1 MAGNFPAARSDL
13 SHMTDDAS
21 RRQLRCTT
29 AREALSAMHD
39 GEPVPDVAAEDL
51 RDHLVGCPGCTRWQ
65 AQTVR
70 MDRLLRV
77 SVAPDDGPD
86 LVDSVLAE
94 VRLPVRSRWQ
104 HALRIALAVVAL
116 VQVTIGLANLFGTV
130 GLAMAV
136 PTSPHMDHEEA
147 AFDVAFGVV
156 MAMVAWNSKRARD
169 GVPVLAT
176 VVCMLA
182 ISSVF
187 DLLNGEVSWS
197 RLATHTPI
205 LVGLL
210 LTVALGRSSRAGDG
224 PVGRT
229 APVPVADPTDMAVPD
244 DPGVVRVWP
253 QRGQPAPPA
262 AHREIA

>member
-1 MAGNFPAARSDL
+1 
-13 SHMTDDAS
+13 MTDDAS

-39 GEPVPDVAAEDL
+39 EEPWPDVPAEDL

-65 AQTVR
+65 AQTER

-77 SVAPDDGPD
+77 SIAPDGPD

-94 VRLPVRSRWQ
+94 VRLPVRNRWL
-104 HALRIALAVVAL
+104 HPLRIALAGVAL

-176 VVCMLA
+176 VVCMLG

-224 PVGRT
+224 PAGR
-229 APVPVADPTDMAVPD
+229 AVPVPVSDVDTTALD
-244 DPGVVRVWP
+244 DLGVVRVWP